1 MLSLLKSEKFQNECN
16 LYREKISKISNEQ
29 IKEKAELMLK
39 KLVGEVKA
47 IDSQHQE
54 MFIGNRPSSELADGR
69 NKIAEARKNL
79 ERLLKDSA

>member
-16 LYREKISKISNEQ
+16 LYQEKISKISNEQ
-29 IKEKAELMLK
+29 IKEKAELLLK
-39 KLVGEVKA
+39 KLVNEVKT

-54 MFIGNRPSSELADGR
+54 MFTGNRPSSELADSR
-69 NKIAEARKNL
+69 NKISEARKNL

>member
-29 IKEKAELMLK
+29 IKEKAELLLK
-39 KLVGEVKA
+39 KLITEVRA
-47 IDSQHQE
+47 IDSHHQE
-54 MFIGNRPSSELADGR
+54 MFTGNRSSSELVDSR
-69 NKIAEARKNL
+69 TKIAEARKQL

>member
-29 IKEKAELMLK
+29 IKEKAELLLK

-54 MFIGNRPSSELADGR
+54 MFTSNRPGSELADGR
-69 NKIAEARKNL
+69 NKIAEARKQL

>member
-1 MLSLLKSEKFQNECN
+1 MLSLLQSEKFQNEYN

-29 IKEKAELMLK
+29 IKEKAELLLK
-39 KLVGEVKA
+39 KLIAEVKA

-54 MFIGNRPSSELADGR
+54 MFTGNRPGSELADGR
-69 NKIAEARKNL
+69 NKIAEARKHL